1 MNRLELLAGQIS
13 GEKALEKVEIK
24 VCPVTSIGYLIL
36 NSPKDLN
43 ILS

>member
-1 MNRLELLAGQIS
+1 MNRLGLLAWQIN
-13 GEKALEKVEIK
+13 GEKKLEKVEIK
-24 VCPVTSIGYLIL
+24 VCPNTNIGYLIL